1 MSPRALRTAACL
13 CTLAI
18 PAVALAI
25 DFPVTRYDDPDPDGC
40 LLGGPPQLWDCSL
53 REAVL
58 ASVAAPTDDRILLS
72 AGTYLLTRP
81 GAGEDEGLTG
91 DLDLLGNVEILGP
104 GATMTV
110 IDAGGIGRIF
120 DLRDSDAPGADAM
133 RIAGVTLAGGIQEL
147 EHGGAALHAF
157 GVDLTVEACE
167 LRDNLQDGPY
177 VEGALRASLGS
188 TLTLRDSSIRGNA
201 SDGVVIAEA
210 TATLTNVTI
219 SGNGD
224 AGLAVIDGDVVCDHC
239 TIRTGDQEQMAVWL
253 PTYVG
258 HLVLTLANSVVVGE
272 CWGDLYQVGML
283 SEGGNLESPGA
294 SCRLFHPSDLQNVP
308 DPRLG
313 DLADNG
319 GPTSTHLPAGDSLVL
334 GLALPPHCPPLD
346 QRGAS
351 RDLDDCD
358 GGAVQLVAA
367 DPPTPIFR
375 DGFVQGDTEA
385 WSATG
390 LD

>member
-1 MSPRALRTAACL
+1 MSPRALRTAAWL
-13 CTLAI
+13 CALAI
-18 PAVALAI
+18 PAGALAI

-40 LLGGPPQLWDCSL
+40 LLDGPPELWDCSL

-58 ASVAAPTDDRILLS
+58 ASVAASTDDRILLS

-104 GATMTV
+104 GATMTT

-147 EHGGAALHAF
+147 EHGGAALHAI

-188 TLTLRDSSIRGNA
+188 TLTLRDSSIRGN
-201 SDGVVIAEA
+201 
-210 TATLTNVTI
+210 
-219 SGNGD
+219 
-224 AGLAVIDGDVVCDHC
+224 
-239 TIRTGDQEQMAVWL
+239 QEQMAVWL

-334 GLALPPHCPPLD
+334 GLALAPHCTALD

-351 RDLDDCD
+351 RDPDDCD